1 MTVIK
6 QRTVSQTAAEY
17 LRNAGLS
24 PLMARLFAARGV
36 TDVAQVSVNLGNLLP
51 PHSLTNNQEMARL
64 LADAI
69 QADKKLLVIGDFLR
83 S

>member
-6 QRTVSQTAAEY
+6 QRSVSNTSAEY
-17 LRNAGLS
+17 LQNAGLS
-24 PLMARLFAARGV
+24 PLMARLYAARGV
-36 TDVAQVSVNLGNLLP
+36 ADIAQVSVNLSHLLP
-51 PHSLTNNQEMARL
+51 PHSLTNNREMAKL

-69 QADKKLLVIGDFLR
+69 QANKKLLVIGDFLR

>member
-6 QRTVSQTAAEY
+6 QRLISQTAAEN
-17 LRNAGLS
+17 LQGAGLS

-36 TDVAQVSVNLGNLLP
+36 GDVAQVSVNLGNLLP
-51 PHSLTNNQEMARL
+51 PHSLTNNQEMAKL

-69 QADKKLLVIGDFLR
+69 QANKKLLVIGDYLR